1 MISNERRWP
10 SQRWSQ
16 RQPYYE
22 RTAPRTAPAPFR
34 PPVQEDTLESREI
47 QVERKHFMISLKEN
61 PRGRFL
67 RITESVGGK
76 INTIIIPA
84 PGLRDFQK
92 LLEEMV
98 KAANETP
105 QKDYSAQSQSAET
118 DRLQ

>member
-10 SQRWSQ
+10 SQQPQRWHQ
-16 RQPYYE
+16 RQPQPYYE
-22 RTAPRTAPAPFR
+22 RSTPQPFR

-47 QVERKHFMISLKEN
+47 QVERKHFHMALKEN

-67 RITESVGGK
+67 RITETVGTK

-92 LLEEMV
+92 VLEEMV
-98 KAANETP
+98 RTSAETP
-105 QKDYSAQSQSAET
+105 QKDHSAPPQ
-118 DRLQ
+118 